1 MVMLNH
7 QLVTLLVAAMIA
19 AQVMIVDRVMIA
31 AQVATVALAAQ
42 AAIKPDRY
50 GTQDVKQ
57 IL

>member
-1 MVMLNH
+1 MLNH